1 MTETQSSQ
9 IAQLPVIGEA
19 AHQSYP
25 TATLYIVAT
34 PIGNVTDITLRALQV
49 LALADAVACEDTR
62 NTGNLLTRFGLSKP
76 MIAAHQHNEREVA
89 DKLITR
95 LLAGERI
102 ALVSDAGTP
111 GVSDPGARIVDAVR
125 AAGLR
130 VLPLPGASAAITALS
145 ASGLVNDRFYFVGF
159 LPAKAKQR
167 ESALQELIAVPATLV
182 FYEAPHRI
190 LDCVEALAGVFE
202 PTRQVVFA
210 RELTKLFEEI
220 HRCPLS
226 EALAWVKADPHREKG
241 EYVVLVEGAVAGSDA
256 EEVEAER
263 ILNILLAECSV
274 KQAAS
279 LAAQITGRKKNALY
293 DRALDIKGQQDWNPA
308 KGVSSDIRTRTQSGN
323 ALHTAEVVSDC
334 RPDTGHHLQPLSFL
348 SIIR

>member
-1 MTETQSSQ
+1 MTETQPSQ
-9 IAQLPVIGEA
+9 IAQLPVMGEA

-34 PIGNVTDITLRALQV
+34 PIGNVTDISLRALHL
-49 LALADAVACEDTR
+49 LALVDAVACEDTR
-62 NTGNLLTRFGLSKP
+62 NTGHLLSRFGLSKP
-76 MIAAHQHNEREVA
+76 LLAAHQHNEREVA
-89 DKLITR
+89 DKLVAR
-95 LLAGERI
+95 LRAGERI

-130 VLPLPGASAAITALS
+130 VVPLPGPSAAIAALS

-167 ESALQELIAVPATLV
+167 ESALAELLTVGATLV

-190 LDCVEALAGVFE
+190 VDCVEALCAVFQPE
-202 PTRQVVFA
+202 RQVVFA
-210 RELTKLFEEI
+210 RELTKMFEEI

-241 EYVVLVEGAVAGSDA
+241 EFVVLVEGAEVGGDA
-256 EEVEAER
+256 AEAEAER
-263 ILNILLAECSV
+263 ILGILLTECSV
-274 KQAAS
+274 KQAAN

-293 DRALDIKGQQDWNPA
+293 ERALALKGSAQ
-308 KGVSSDIRTRTQSGN
+308 
-323 ALHTAEVVSDC
+323 E
-334 RPDTGHHLQPLSFL
+334 
-348 SIIR
+348 

>member
-34 PIGNVTDITLRALQV
+34 PIGNVTDISLRALQV
-49 LALADAVACEDTR
+49 LALVDAVACEDTR
-62 NTGNLLTRFGLSKP
+62 NTGNLLTRFGLNKP
-76 MIAAHQHNEREVA
+76 LIAAHQHNEREVA
-89 DKLITR
+89 EKLITR
-95 LLAGERI
+95 LLGGERI

-130 VLPLPGASAAITALS
+130 VLPLPGASAAIAALS

-159 LPAKAKQR
+159 LPAKARQR
-167 ESALQELIAVPATLV
+167 ESALQELVAVPATLV

-190 LDCVEALAGVFE
+190 LDCVEALSAVFE
-202 PTRQVVFA
+202 PGRQVVFA

-220 HRCPLS
+220 HRCPLG
-226 EALAWVKADPHREKG
+226 EALAWVKADAHREKG
-241 EYVVLVEGAVAGSDA
+241 EYVVLLEGAAAGSDA
-256 EEVEAER
+256 EEAEAER

-293 DRALDIKGQQDWNPA
+293 ERALEIKGQQD
-308 KGVSSDIRTRTQSGN
+308 
-323 ALHTAEVVSDC
+323 
-334 RPDTGHHLQPLSFL
+334 
-348 SIIR
+348 